1 MWNTDEYRKQ
11 ASEQTAAILRKMGTI
26 QVGDTLM
33 DFSLEDIDGQWH
45 RLSELVIDKTLIT
58 FVKPDCDACL
68 IELER
73 LSESARGPDD
83 NEHVLLITSA
93 NPLHL
98 QKLRADYGLGCAILY
113 DEERYFESALEIQT
127 FPFNLLVNSSLVI
140 EEIHA
145 NTLLASDYE
154 RFFEEVRS
162 RDVETAGVSTY
173 GAKE

>member
-1 MWNTDEYRKQ
+1 MDALRHMWNADEYRKQ

-26 QVGDTLM
+26 QVGDTLA

-73 LSESARGPDD
+73 LRESARGPDD
-83 NEHVLLITSA
+83 YEHVLLITSA

-113 DEERYFESALEIQT
+113 DEERAFGNALKVQS
-127 FPFNLLVNSSLVI
+127 FPFNIVVNNSRVI

-145 NTLLASDYE
+145 NTLFPDDYE
-154 RFFEEVRS
+154 R
-162 RDVETAGVSTY
+162 
-173 GAKE
+173 